1 MHTVIKASITELEPL
16 SRLFDRYRVF
26 YEKEPHSA
34 AAKLFLW
41 ERIIKNEAEIFVCM
55 NEENIMVGFVLL
67 YPLFSSTRMEKLWL
81 LNDLYVDENHRGKGY
96 SIALINRA
104 KELCKE
110 TKACGLML
118 ETSKENAIG
127 NRLYPTTGF
136 TLDKDHNFYS
146 WNANAG

>member
-1 MHTVIKASITELEPL
+1 
-16 SRLFDRYRVF
+16 
-26 YEKEPHSA
+26 
-34 AAKLFLW
+34 
-41 ERIIKNEAEIFVCM
+41 M